1 VRVCSEYTHKSKGE
15 KDKEINKNKMKI
27 TENQE
32 KEESFYLLK
41 LTR

>member
-1 VRVCSEYTHKSKGE
+1 
-15 KDKEINKNKMKI
+15 MKI